1 LVIAVLY
8 GINSHTMKNKVVF
21 ITHSRSAHVTTALKA
36 GNPLPA
42 ADINGEVINAK
53 TNMEKR

>member
-1 LVIAVLY
+1 
-8 GINSHTMKNKVVF
+8 MKNKVVF

-42 ADINGEVINAK
+42 ADINGKIMNTK
-53 TNMEKR
+53 TKTEK